1 MRSIVNHLKFRFY
14 QIFRIFNLDLKV
26 SIPFLLIFIVLIIV
40 KLPSDRYY
48 PFLFFMMVLAFHS
61 SRKDIPF
68 LKKVFEKSW
77 RAVIVL
83 ESALIY
89 TVFLLGNIHYKP
101 EEIGWATYLL
111 IMVFAFFFPKTKL
124 NPALKWN
131 FISDDLFEWKSF
143 LRKNTWFSIAG
154 YTIVLFSSYHPGSL
168 IIAGIFLMDYISDIY
183 EPYESKE
190 MLEMGF
196 KKINL
201 KEKIRKNSLFFNA
214 LLLPV
219 YILFLIMNLYSSLY
233 LLYYLAFMNLYF
245 LLIIT
250 RKYKLYHYKE
260 KRGYYNIS
268 VYIEYIF
275 YSMTVIPALLVL
287 RNNIKNA
294 EQNIRTYVGD

>member
-1 MRSIVNHLKFRFY
+1 MKKLLNHLRFRLY
-14 QIFRIFNLDLKV
+14 QIFRIFNLDMKV
-26 SIPFLLIFIVLIIV
+26 SITFLLVFGSLIAV
-40 KLPSDRYY
+40 KLPSEHYY
-48 PFLFFMMVLAFHS
+48 PGLFFMAAFVFHC

-77 RAVIVL
+77 RAFIVL
-83 ESALIY
+83 ESAFIY
-89 TVFLLGNIHYKP
+89 TVFLLGNIHYKL
-101 EEIGWATYLL
+101 EETGLALYIVIAA
-111 IMVFAFFFPKTKL
+111 FAFFFPKTKL
-124 NPALKWN
+124 DPALKWN
-131 FISDDLFEWKSF
+131 FIPTDLFEWKTF
-143 LRKNTWFSIAG
+143 LRKNTWFSMMG
-154 YTIVLFSSYHPGSL
+154 YVMVLLSSYHPGSL
-168 IIAGIFLMDYISDIY
+168 IVAGIFLTDFVSDIY

-190 MLEMGF
+190 MFEMYF
-196 KKINL
+196 KKLSL

-219 YILFLIMNLYSSLY
+219 YTLFLIINPYDSLY
-233 LLYYLAFMNLYF
+233 LLYYFLFMNLYF

-268 VYIEYIF
+268 VYLEYIF

-294 EQNIRTYVGD
+294 EQNIKTYVGD